1 MRVALLRVAVL
12 SVGSMMCAIFGHAQT
27 STFSSVPQLFY
38 EDTTAS
44 QRVITQLA
52 VDNAGNVVSF
62 TVQTG
67 LDCGFGICGAVVY
80 SIAPDGSL
88 NWVTPAPNYVA
99 HAVNQIAIASD
110 NSIFFQDQFATQ
122 EIMGLTPTGSI
133 APGWPVAL
141 GSDLDT
147 ANSTLLIDPIDQS
160 IFAKGGAASAFE
172 PPLTRTA
179 SFRQDG
185 TTKWVAD
192 FPTGAFNTPGMI
204 LGPNGNVYTFTD
216 RTVLLDRSDG
226 HTICA
231 FPVLGGD
238 TFSPITGGD
247 GLVFSYSATQV
258 LRSDSGCVPFS
269 IYNWDTNRH
278 GFLISYDHGIL
289 FAEDLPNNGVPG
301 TPRFIALSKDG
312 VLLWANDLIN
322 PLSVA
327 AVSHGLVYVVGIDT
341 NAICCSQQKL
351 FVLDGSN
358 GNILTSLDITAV
370 CPACVK
376 VAVGSS
382 GAYVA
387 DLSST
392 RIYKVN
398 EIRPVWPMTGHDA
411 QRTGRSTFVGPTNA
425 PISPSWIF
433 KSGGPIIGD
442 IVISVDGIIYFTSDK
457 LYALNPNGTDYA
469 PAVAITPITS
479 PAVDDVN
486 GFIYVIANS
495 SGGGYDVLRYSKQLQ
510 DANIVYHGSFKFVT
524 PTSMIIGP
532 DGTLYFSDGVSII
545 AVGAKNWETPFDP
558 CFGNPAFLTPAL
570 GRDGSVY
577 SMCQPGGGA
586 GMGSGIY
593 RFDGNTGS
601 QIAFA
606 PYSRGGTELLID
618 DQNKIRAGFQAFDGI
633 TFGGSYDSWDLNL
646 NQLTIT
652 NPFDPTTSRSA
663 LMPDGTSTVRIGF
676 SFQTNELD
684 ATGAH
689 IWGISSGAQTLPN
702 FSTAPTIDASGNV
715 FVGTVSGIA
724 ALSGI
729 DGSTIWFSSLGD
741 TITTQ
746 PAISSGGSLIV
757 GSSSG
762 TVYAFDSKLATG
774 TIAVSTNNTAATFTI
789 AGPVTYLGNGTSFT
803 QTNAPPGTYTITYG
817 GVPCYTTPQSETLTL
832 DAGGTI
838 HFGTA
843 NRNGGTY
850 SGSTTVSVNI
860 TPSTAAASFSISPSV
875 QGLNTA
881 GPYPVTVTS
890 AVPQSYTVTFNDVS
904 GFITPSPQ
912 TAFPSN
918 LCSIYFS
925 ANYLPLAASTAQL
938 SIALNTDKG
947 GFSISS
953 LTDPS
958 GFKTISALT
967 KQAALFGPISL
978 PIGDYKIRF
987 AAVTGYYLP
996 ATQTFTLTA
1005 GANLSI
1011 RGLYQRLFFIGF
1023 TGFTNAPHDTPSTVD
1038 CVFGHK
1044 TGNGIQFVRPEPG
1057 AGITQI
1063 VPEIEGDLGSPALQ
1077 PGLRGAS
1084 FTFYGTLD
1092 GKQQDGD
1099 ACTPPILPPDLSVHY
1114 EAEQWLKGQHP
1125 TVWDKVVIAGHS
1137 YGGNRARLFSEQI
1150 KKDLQLNTDL
1160 LITVDAV
1167 DWTKCSLASVLFTGD
1182 SFGDAARNCA
1192 QASFAAGAI
1201 PPTRALSAYSFFQ
1214 TAGIHVAG
1222 GDFPFPTG
1230 YIVPN
1235 AQSQLVDNVFHDT
1248 IDDQPN
1254 VHGKIRD
1261 LMLNVIRQD
1270 TIVVEAGDLSR
1281 NLTTL
1286 TLPITLSVTGLG
1298 EAHNI
1303 AISHATLA
1311 NTSAVNLADGSS
1323 IGDIPSG
1330 ASKAI
1335 TFYFP
1340 VVTSGTA
1347 VDIAISGTY
1356 DNGRIFSSMIHSTVP

>member
-1 MRVALLRVAVL
+1 MKKPLSYLFSFTLLLSSTLYLVPAASAQTWTMDRYNPSRTNQGSLIGPRNLPNFVTVNNSINGSLIRSGPDGSIITWNPLIGSTGFGQIHRYLLNGSMSWDSSIPTDGLGLKDVAVNQDGTVYVISMGQVVALNKATGNQTWTFQ
-12 SVGSMMCAIFGHAQT
+12 GSNPTSPLAIGRQGTIYFHSGAAFFGGSET
-27 STFSSVPQLFY
+27 I
-38 EDTTAS
+38 TA
-44 QRVITQLA
+44 
-52 VDNAGNVVSF
+52 
-62 TVQTG
+62 
-67 LDCGFGICGAVVY
+67 
-80 SIAPDGSL
+80 IAPDGTPLWQAIGTFRGDTKMVFSTDESTVYLLNTKSIFGSPIGNVTSYSTTEGHKISDTPCDPRGMLFAYAPWDVLYSFATDGAFFLGLSPDLSSCALVSANGLSTVDMAAATRQGRILVQSL
-88 NWVTPAPNYVA
+88 NSITIMDQSGNILFNSNEPL
-99 HAVNQIAIASD
+99 VNGFVDSAGVLFAENPQTNEIVVIDTVSLSQLWRS
-110 NSIFFQDQFATQ
+110 SIKDP
-122 EIMGLTPTGSI
+122 ITGFS
-133 APGWPVAL
+133 L
-141 GSDLDT
+141 GSDGNLYVSAGT
-147 ANSTLLIDPIDQS
+147 ALL
-160 IFAKGGAASAFE
+160 KSA
-172 PPLTRTA
+172 
-179 SFRQDG
+179 
-185 TTKWVAD
+185 
-192 FPTGAFNTPGMI
+192 
-204 LGPNGNVYTFTD
+204 
-216 RTVLLDRSDG
+216 
-226 HTICA
+226 
-231 FPVLGGD
+231 PV
-238 TFSPITGGD
+238 
-247 GLVFSYSATQV
+247 
-258 LRSDSGCVPFS
+258 
-269 IYNWDTNRH
+269 
-278 GFLISYDHGIL
+278 
-289 FAEDLPNNGVPG
+289 
-301 TPRFIALSKDG
+301 
-312 VLLWANDLIN
+312 
-322 PLSVA
+322 
-327 AVSHGLVYVVGIDT
+327 
-341 NAICCSQQKL
+341 QQ
-351 FVLDGSN
+351 
-358 GNILTSLDITAV
+358 
-370 CPACVK
+370 
-376 VAVGSS
+376 
-382 GAYVA
+382 
-387 DLSST
+387 
-392 RIYKVN
+392 
-398 EIRPVWPMTGHDA
+398 PVWPMTGHDP
-411 QRTGRSTFVGPTNA
+411 QRTGLSTFAGPTA
-425 PISPSWIF
+425 PPPSPSWTF
-433 KSGGPIIGD
+433 TSGGPVIGD
-442 IVISVDGIIYFTSDK
+442 LAVSAEGRIYFSSDK
-457 LYALNPNGTDYA
+457 LYALNPDGTTYA
-469 PAVAITPITS
+469 PAVALVPLTA
-479 PAVDDVN
+479 PAIDDLN
-486 GFIYVIANS
+486 GFVYVIAVSDSRN
-495 SGGGYDVLRYSKQLQ
+495 YYVLRYSKQLQ
-510 DANIVYHGSFKFVT
+510 TPAVVYHGAFSFVT
-524 PTSMIIGP
+524 PTSITVGP
-532 DGTLYFSDGVSII
+532 DGTVYFSDGVSLI
-545 AVGAKNWETPFDP
+545 AVGPHSWRTQDRP
-558 CFGNPAFLTPAL
+558 CFGSPGFLAPTL

-577 SMCQPGGGA
+577 SMCNSGGGI
-586 GMGSGIY
+586 GFGSGIY
-593 RFDGNTGS
+593 RYDGDTGV
-601 QIAFA
+601 QIASTG
-606 PYSRGGTELLID
+606 YSRGGTELIID
-618 DQNKIRAGFQAFDGI
+618 AQNDIRAGFQAFDGA
-633 TFGGSYDSWDLNL
+633 TFGGAYDAWDANL
-646 NQLTIT
+646 IKLTPG
-652 NPFDPTTSRSA
+652 NNGDFTTSRSA
-663 LMPDGTSTVRIGF
+663 LFPDGFSTARMGF
-676 SFQTNELD
+676 SFQSTALE
-684 ATGAH
+684 ASGAH
-689 IWGISSGAQTLPN
+689 DWGVIAGPQAIPN
-702 FSTAPTIDASGNV
+702 FSSVPTIDASGNV
-715 FVGTVSGIA
+715 FVGTVSGVA
-724 ALSGI
+724 ALNGI
-729 DGSTIWFSSLGD
+729 DGSTLWFGSLAD

-746 PAISSGGSLIV
+746 PAISASGALFI

-762 TVYAFDSKLATG
+762 KVYAFDSKPTTG
-774 TIAVSTNNTAATFTI
+774 TIVVSTNNAAATFTI

-843 NRNGGTY
+843 NLNGGIY
-850 SGSTTVSVNI
+850 SGSTTLSVNI
-860 TPSTAAASFSISPSV
+860 TPSAAAASFSISPSV

-912 TAFPSN
+912 TASPSN

-925 ANYLPLAASTAQL
+925 GNYVPLAASTAQL

-947 GFSISS
+947 GFTISS

-958 GFKTISALT
+958 GFKTISALN

-987 AAVTGYYLP
+987 AAVTGYYPP
-996 ATQTFTLTA
+996 AVQTFTLTA

-1023 TGFTNAPHDTPSTVD
+1023 TGFTNAPHDSPSTVD

-1044 TGNGIQFVRPEPG
+1044 RGNGIQFVRPEAG

-1084 FTFYGTLD
+1084 FAFYGTLD

-1099 ACTPPILPPDLSVHY
+1099 ACTPPILPPDRSVHY

-1150 KKDLQLNTDL
+1150 QKDLQLNTDL

-1182 SFGDAARNCA
+1182 SFGDAARNCT

-1230 YIVPN
+1230 YIVPH
-1235 AQSQLVDNVFHDT
+1235 AQSQLVNNAFHDT
-1248 IDDQPN
+1248 IDDQPD

-1270 TIVVEAGDLSR
+1270 TVVVEAGDLSR

-1286 TLPITLSVTGLG
+1286 IFPINLSVTGLG

-1303 AISHATLA
+1303 IISHATLA

-1356 DNGRIFSSMIHSTVP
+1356 DNGRTFSSMIHSTVP